1 MIILSSNK
9 TLIAVIYKSGKEK
22 QRQTNCDFLI
32 ISVNRI

>member
-9 TLIAVIYKSGKEK
+9 ALIAVIYKSSKEK
-22 QRQTNCDFLI
+22 QRQTNFYFLN